1 MQPERPRRSVSNSNQ
16 LCYAWLP
23 EIEGGRSVPFN
34 DVIGHGSSIAALQ
47 TAVAHERLAHAYLFY
62 GEAAIGKRLTA
73 VRFAQALV
81 CEQASPTQT
90 IESCG
95 TCRSCR
101 QIESRTHP
109 DFFVI
114 EPDTELAT
122 PQIKIEQ
129 IREIEQQM
137 IYRPLVGERK
147 ICLIDEAD
155 RMTIGAANALL
166 KTLEEPPG
174 HSLFL
179 LITSRP
185 ASLPPT
191 IRSRCQAL
199 RFATPART
207 HVEAAL
213 ILKRE
218 LPPADAR
225 LLAIVSEGR
234 IGEALVGEANAIRA
248 VQREIIQLVRLQSL
262 QSTSEILTASETLA
276 KADRVPELL
285 TWLARWIRDLVL
297 IQVGGDRDQILFL
310 EDLGTLQGYARAA
323 DTDRLLDLLQE
334 IEKIEQQATRHLN
347 AQMAIENILLR
358 L

>member
-1 MQPERPRRSVSNSNQ
+1 MQLERPRRSVSNSNQ

-34 DVIGHGSSIAALQ
+34 DVIGHRSSIAALQ

-95 TCRSCR
+95 TCRSCQ

-166 KTLEEPPG
+166 KTLEEPPD

-179 LITSRP
+179 LISNRP
-185 ASLPPT
+185 AALPAT

-199 RFATPART
+199 RFSTPTRT
-207 HVEAAL
+207 QVEAAL
-213 ILKRE
+213 IRLRN
-218 LPPADAR
+218 LPPAEAR
-225 LLAIVSEGR
+225 FLAMVCEGR
-234 IGEALVGEANAIRA
+234 IGEALTSDTKDLQARQKEFM
-248 VQREIIQLVRLQSL
+248 ELVRPQSL
-262 QSTSEILTASETLA
+262 QSTTAILSSAEAIA
-276 KADRVPELL
+276 KADRAQDVLG
-285 TWLARWIRDLVL
+285 WMARWIRDLVL
-297 IQVGGDRDQILFL
+297 IQVAGDRDQLFYVDELRTL
-310 EDLGTLQGYARAA
+310 EAYARRA
-323 DTDRLLDLLQE
+323 DTDALLDLLKD
-334 IEKIEQQATRHLN
+334 I
-347 AQMAIENILLR
+347 
-358 L
+358 